1 MCTEARYTD
10 SYFIQSIEPRN
21 QNPSSR
27 IALCPRRVSFLKSG
41 PFRLLCST
49 RQSRL
54 KAGRR
59 SQEAGHQ
66 PLTWGPRLGKRYLVG
81 PRTHVLLG
89 AAAVGQVET
98 AGSTVVHGDEGRGS
112 RGRTLD
118 GRSQEACVVPTRG
131 ASVRAACRLAR
142 WPRLAPPRVLRHGG
156 KEERTAAGVAAR
168 QRSARHAR
176 TTPASGSG
184 SAHSPL
190 PGSQDG
196 GGKDSARRRVSR
208 PGLGASP
215 AEHSDL
221 RAGLWGPRGPLC
233 AGEGGAAPQLT
244 CFLSQTTFA
253 AQESPRN
260 ALGGGELI

>member
-66 PLTWGPRLGKRYLVG
+66 PLTWGPRLGKRYLVR

-142 WPRLAPPRVLRHGG
+142 WPRFAPPRVLRHGG

-176 TTPASGSG
+176 ATPASGSG

-196 GGKDSARRRVSR
+196 GGKDSGPVGGFPALASEHLQPSSR
-208 PGLGASP
+208 TSEPACGDLEVLSALGRAVLRLSSP
-215 AEHSDL
+215 ASCPRLLSL
-221 RAGLWGPRGPLC
+221 RRK
-233 AGEGGAAPQLT
+233 
-244 CFLSQTTFA
+244 
-253 AQESPRN
+253 
-260 ALGGGELI
+260 ALETR